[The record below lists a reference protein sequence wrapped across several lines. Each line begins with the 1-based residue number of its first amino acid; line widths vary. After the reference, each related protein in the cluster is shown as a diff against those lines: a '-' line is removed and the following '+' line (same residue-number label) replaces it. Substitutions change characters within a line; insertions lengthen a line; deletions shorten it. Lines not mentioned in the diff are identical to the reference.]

1 MCAVIDYR
9 GCRAAQ
15 PRAGVL
21 GAIAVEIVIG
31 VLVDA
36 DGLALVAF
44 AAAVA
49 VGWTLFRKLRRRQGC
64 PGRDVIRCAEDSA
77 GGTPPRAQARIAGPS
92 ARRHRSEQER

>member
-1 MCAVIDYR
+1 
-9 GCRAAQ
+9 
-15 PRAGVL
+15 L

-49 VGWTLFRKLRRRQGC
+49 VGWTLFRKLRRRQGGA
-64 PGRDVIRCAEDSA
+64 PVE
-77 GGTPPRAQARIAGPS
+77 T
-92 ARRHRSEQER
+92 